1 MTVPLKIIEIWKK
14 KKKLYKGNQAGVLLK
29 DLWKAFDTTN
39 HSLPCAKLEVY
50 GFSANSL
57 KLLLS
62 YVSNRFQQTHMN
74 GLSSDWAEISQGSI
88 LGLLLFNIFLNDIF
102 LFIKNN
108 LSLGEKCPNK
118 KLRIWAL
125 FTQCLCCTY
134 ADALYNLDLLKLDLQ
149 FNFSILPK
157 MDLWKSHDAQSW

>member
-1 MTVPLKIIEIWKK
+1 
-14 KKKLYKGNQAGVLLK
+14 
-29 DLWKAFDTTN
+29 
-39 HSLPCAKLEVY
+39 
-50 GFSANSL
+50 
-57 KLLLS
+57 
-62 YVSNRFQQTHMN
+62 MN

-125 FTQCLCCTY
+125 FKQCLCCTY
-134 ADALYNLDLLKLDLQ
+134 ADALYYLDQLKSDLQ
-149 FNFSILPK
+149 SNFSILPK
-157 MDLWKSHDAQSW
+157 MAL